1 MFEDFPKHLGPVQVG
16 RSKYPLLLLCIEHV
30 PHILLF
36 SSSMS
41 SKSMQPSASLITCT
55 MQSLFFLFCSVEFKM
70 VSVHSEKPI
79 CTSPR
84 LSDASSSYIHY
95 RCTHTHTHTIYSCDC
110 VHVCLCKLQALV
122 YDILPL
128 EGGAESGARSVV
140 CVCRHVLSPF
150 VSVSGQQTKPEQLV
164 NRAKSRLITKVGN
177 IRLQEKGKLG
187 FWMYD
192 TNSTKGCNSYL
203 VRYVWLE

>member
-95 RCTHTHTHTIYSCDC
+95 RCTTHRHNLFMRLCAC
-110 VHVCLCKLQALV
+110 VFVQTPSTGLRH
-122 YDILPL
+122 PSF
-128 EGGAESGARSVV
+128 GGRCGKRCSECGV